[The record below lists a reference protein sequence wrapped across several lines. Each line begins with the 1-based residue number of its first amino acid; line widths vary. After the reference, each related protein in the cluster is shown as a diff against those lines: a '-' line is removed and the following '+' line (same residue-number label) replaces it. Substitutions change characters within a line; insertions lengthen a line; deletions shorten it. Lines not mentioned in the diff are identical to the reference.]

1 MRVHEKFLKASL
13 DYDMLLIYVGR
24 NDRSS
29 NVMGT
34 LT

>member
-1 MRVHEKFLKASL
+1 MRVHKKFLKASL
-13 DYDMLLIYVGR
+13 DYDMLLIYVVR

-29 NVMGT
+29 NVMGI